1 MLRHRPGMS
10 EVRDDEG
17 PDEGRESERWP
28 IGFMLLVGAVALYL
42 GWRLVQG
49 IIALAGWIAG

>member
-1 MLRHRPGMS
+1 MTDDGDRGEPGG
-10 EVRDDEG
+10 EPAEA
-17 PDEGRESERWP
+17 RWP

-49 IIALAGWIAG
+49 IIALVGWVSG